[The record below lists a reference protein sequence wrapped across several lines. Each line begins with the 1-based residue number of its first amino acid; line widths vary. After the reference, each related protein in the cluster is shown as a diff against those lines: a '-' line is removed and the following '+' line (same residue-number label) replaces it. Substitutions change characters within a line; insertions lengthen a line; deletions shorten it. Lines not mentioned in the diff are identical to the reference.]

1 MVKENNKIKFF
12 VVEDHTLTNRGIRE
26 LIGERSRFTC
36 AGFAFS
42 KTECLEKLYEL
53 AEEAELP
60 DIIILDLFLGEESGL
75 DILRQVK
82 EKLPSIKII
91 VYSMYAKPGIVSLAL
106 EGGAEGFVL
115 KSAPEKELFAAIET
129 VLSGQTYVQQTLVS
143 PLFTYRTIFDG
154 LTRQEQVVFKKLIE
168 RKSRAQI
175 AKEMNIVERS
185 LENYLSRIYMKTGC
199 KNHEDLIKKF
209 GE

>member
-1 MVKENNKIKFF
+1 
-12 VVEDHTLTNRGIRE
+12 
-26 LIGERSRFTC
+26 
-36 AGFAFS
+36 
-42 KTECLEKLYEL
+42 
-53 AEEAELP
+53 
-60 DIIILDLFLGEESGL
+60 
-75 DILRQVK
+75 
-82 EKLPSIKII
+82 
-91 VYSMYAKPGIVSLAL
+91 MYAKPGIVSLAL

-168 RKSRAQI
+168 RKSRTQI

-185 LENYLSRIYMKTGC
+185 LENHLSRIYMKTGC
-199 KNHEDLIKKF
+199 KNHEELIKKF

>member
-1 MVKENNKIKFF
+1 MVEENNKIKFF

-36 AGFAFS
+36 TGFAFS
-42 KTECLEKLYEL
+42 KSECLEKLKEL
-53 AEEAELP
+53 EEEAKLP

-82 EKLPSIKII
+82 EELPSIKII

-129 VLSGQTYVQQTLVS
+129 VLSDQTYVQQTLVS

>member
-1 MVKENNKIKFF
+1 MVEENNKIKFF

-36 AGFAFS
+36 EGFAFS
-42 KTECLEKLYEL
+42 KTECLEKLNEL

-82 EKLPSIKII
+82 EKLPSIKVI

-168 RKSRAQI
+168 RKSRSQI

-185 LENYLSRIYMKTGC
+185 LENHLSRIYMKTGC

>member
-1 MVKENNKIKFF
+1 MAEEQNKTRFF

-26 LIGERSRFTC
+26 LIGQRSHFTC
-36 AGFAFS
+36 VGYAFTKS
-42 KTECLEKLYEL
+42 ECLEKLKEL
-53 AEEAELP
+53 EEEAKLP

-82 EKLPSIKII
+82 EKLPSIKVI

-154 LTRQEQVVFKKLIE
+154 LTRQEQVVFKKLTE
-168 RKSRAQI
+168 RKSRPQI

-199 KNHEDLIKKF
+199 KNHEELIKKF

>member
-1 MVKENNKIKFF
+1 MIEEQNKIKFF

-36 AGFAFS
+36 IGYAVS
-42 KTECLEKLYEL
+42 KAECLEKLSGL
-53 AEEAELP
+53 AEEAKLP

-129 VLSGQTYVQQTLVS
+129 VIAGQTYVQQTLVS
-143 PLFTYRTIFDG
+143 PLFTYRTIYDG

-168 RKSRAQI
+168 RKSRPQI

-199 KNHEDLIKKF
+199 KNHEELIKKF

>member
-1 MVKENNKIKFF
+1 MLESQNRITFF

-36 AGFAFS
+36 VGFAFS
-42 KTECLEKLYEL
+42 KTECLEKLSGL
-53 AEEAELP
+53 AEEAKLP

-129 VLSGQTYVQQTLVS
+129 VIAGQTYVQQTLVS

-168 RKSRAQI
+168 RKNRTQI

>member
-1 MVKENNKIKFF
+1 MEGETTFF

-26 LIGERSRFTC
+26 LICERSKYSC
-36 AGFAFS
+36 IGYAFS
-42 KTECLEKLYEL
+42 KSESLEKLTEL
-53 AEEAELP
+53 SKEKRLP
-60 DIIILDLFLGEESGL
+60 DIIILDLFLGDESGL
-75 DILRQVK
+75 DILREVK
-82 EKLPSIKII
+82 ANISSVKVI

-106 EGGAEGFVL
+106 EGGADGFVL
-115 KSAPEKELFAAIET
+115 KSAPETELFAAIET
-129 VLSGQTYVQQTLVS
+129 VLGGETYVQQTLVS

-168 RKSRAQI
+168 RKSRSQI

-185 LENYLSRIYMKTGC
+185 VDNYFTRIYEKTGC
-199 KNHEDLIKKF
+199 KNVQEIIEKY

>member
-1 MVKENNKIKFF
+1 MVEENNKIKFF
-12 VVEDHTLTNRGIRE
+12 IVEDHTLTNRGIRE

-36 AGFAFS
+36 VGYAFS
-42 KTECLEKLYEL
+42 KSEYLEKLKEL
-53 AEEAELP
+53 EEEAELP

-82 EKLPSIKII
+82 EELPSIKVI

-129 VLSGQTYVQQTLVS
+129 VLSDQTYV
-143 PLFTYRTIFDG
+143 
-154 LTRQEQVVFKKLIE
+154 
-168 RKSRAQI
+168 
-175 AKEMNIVERS
+175 
-185 LENYLSRIYMKTGC
+185 
-199 KNHEDLIKKF
+199 
-209 GE
+209 

>member
-1 MVKENNKIKFF
+1 MIEEQNKIKFF

-26 LIGERSRFTC
+26 LISERSRFTC
-36 AGFAFS
+36 IGCAFS
-42 KTECLEKLYEL
+42 KAECLEKLKEL
-53 AEEAELP
+53 EEESKHP

-129 VLSGQTYVQQTLVS
+129 VLSGETYVQQTLVS

-168 RKSRAQI
+168 RKSRPQI

-199 KNHEDLIKKF
+199 KNHEELIKKF

>member
-1 MVKENNKIKFF
+1 MVEENNKIKFF

-26 LIGERSRFTC
+26 LIGQRSRFTC
-36 AGFAFS
+36 VGFAFS
-42 KTECLEKLYEL
+42 KSECLEKLKEL
-53 AEEAELP
+53 EEESKLP

-75 DILRQVK
+75 DILRQIK

-129 VLSGQTYVQQTLVS
+129 VIAGQTYVQQTLVS

-168 RKSRAQI
+168 RKTRPQI

-199 KNHEDLIKKF
+199 KNHEELIKKF

>member
-1 MVKENNKIKFF
+1 MEGETTFF

-26 LIGERSRFTC
+26 LIQEQGGYSC
-36 AGFAFS
+36 IGYAFS
-42 KTECLEKLYEL
+42 KSESLEKLTEL
-53 AEEAELP
+53 SKEGKLP
-60 DIIILDLFLGEESGL
+60 DILILDLFLGDESGL
-75 DILRQVK
+75 DILREVK
-82 EKLPSIKII
+82 ANLPSVKVII
-91 VYSMYAKPGIVSLAL
+91 YSMFAKPGIVSLAL
-106 EGGAEGFVL
+106 EGGADAFVL
-115 KSAPEKELFAAIET
+115 KSAPESELFTAIKT
-129 VLSGQTYVQQTLVS
+129 VLGGETYVQQTLVS

-168 RKSRAQI
+168 RKSRFQI

-199 KNHEDLIKKF
+199 KNHEDFIRKF